1 MEVDPLQ
8 QPSCTKKARTDDL
21 LSLVVVADRAEP
33 PMPQT
38 TPPTAPDSE
47 IPSSPPDARATAP
60 ENEDATPPVETTTQS
75 TERTGDDTDGS
86 SHGTNDGFSDDASHV
101 SVSDGMARANITDT
115 DGIRERHSMDRTPAD
130 EKLISVYGD
139 TVHRNCGTHL
149 TGGVADDEEWQFV
162 YRRVVS
168 YDHQKYELPP
178 GKVGK
183 RFVSTLALEFK
194 GVRERRWNSER
205 PLIFPAVILCK
216 SRSVT
221 NAGNIRARI
230 WQRLDLWDAGEHVA
244 LINDCIDEAKM
255 RTTTFRAPSF
265 EAKARRFNNLVL
277 DGRLRAAVRGI
288 TSRDAGGLLYPN
300 DKCTKNPDKTVRQ
313 VLEEKHPA
321 LRVPDLAAP
330 DCPCFEPYQTVPKAI
345 PVSCSGDAVSKIAP
359 HLSGGAGPSGVDAVA
374 LRYWL
379 TRFERASGELR
390 SEMALWQDWLANLS
404 PPWAAYRALMAR
416 RLVALDK
423 KPGVR
428 PVGIGEIFQR
438 LLAKLV
444 IADAGDQAKLACGSK
459 QLCAGLE
466 AGIEGT
472 LHAVRRWVSY
482 PTENIEDP
490 LTPLTNSNN
499 PENPDDLSDTRSDD
513 DSLFSADPQDPP
525 AMRPGEGLT
534 LVDAT
539 NGFNELSRMTM
550 LWTVRHLWPKG
561 SRFAFNSYRHA
572 ALLVV
577 RNRTRDAEFLASCEG
592 VTQGDPLSMILYGIA
607 LIPLVELLRHDC
619 PEVMQPW
626 YADDLALLGR
636 HAANARCLKLLT
648 KAGPFFGYFPNPGK
662 SWYVCDAVD
671 EDEARAAIDAAGLD
685 IQFSR
690 GQRYVG
696 GFIGTE
702 DTRQEWLKPM
712 IQQWVDGVKTLA
724 AVASRFPQTA
734 YAGMASSLQAEWQ
747 YVCRVVP
754 GIAAELAPVETAI
767 RSDFLPSLFGGS
779 TPMAIDDDFR
789 RLLGHSVKMGGSAS
803 VTRPRWQTASL
814 RCRWKR
820 PPALPRTLLPTRSS
834 QSRRTALRSDRRR
847 RPCAEIEQPRRRPSS
862 LSSRHAIAAYATT
875 STPQRS
881 LAPGSLHSLAAS
893 MARNYPRKNSR
904 TRSASVMENDR

>member
-1 MEVDPLQ
+1 MHQ
-8 QPSCTKKARTDDL
+8 
-21 LSLVVVADRAEP
+21 EP
-33 PMPQT
+33 GQDGP
-38 TPPTAPDSE
+38 A
-47 IPSSPPDARATAP
+47 SPR
-60 ENEDATPPVETTTQS
+60 
-75 TERTGDDTDGS
+75 
-86 SHGTNDGFSDDASHV
+86 
-101 SVSDGMARANITDT
+101 
-115 DGIRERHSMDRTPAD
+115 REA
-130 EKLISVYGD
+130 
-139 TVHRNCGTHL
+139 
-149 TGGVADDEEWQFV
+149 
-162 YRRVVS
+162 
-168 YDHQKYELPP
+168 
-178 GKVGK
+178 
-183 RFVSTLALEFK
+183 
-194 GVRERRWNSER
+194 
-205 PLIFPAVILCK
+205 
-216 SRSVT
+216 SRS
-221 NAGNIRARI
+221 
-230 WQRLDLWDAGEHVA
+230 
-244 LINDCIDEAKM
+244 
-255 RTTTFRAPSF
+255 P
-265 EAKARRFNNLVL
+265 
-277 DGRLRAAVRGI
+277 
-288 TSRDAGGLLYPN
+288 
-300 DKCTKNPDKTVRQ
+300 
-313 VLEEKHPA
+313 HPA

-648 KAGPFFGYFPNPGK
+648 TAGPFFGYFPNPGK

-671 EDEARAAIDAAGLD
+671 EDEARAAFDAAGLD

-767 RSDFLPSLFGGS
+767 RSNFLPSLFGGS

-789 RLLGHSVKMGGSAS
+789 RLLGHSVKMGGIGIRDPTKVADRLFAAS
-803 VTRPRWQTASL
+803 MEATASL
-814 RCRWKR
+814 AENLAANAVFSIEAHRAQVRQASATMRRDRATAEEAFLAELSARDRGIRNHIDAAKESGAWLT
-820 PPALPRTLLPTRSS
+820 ALPRRLNGTQLSPQEFQDALRLRYGKRPLNLEDTCDGCCQPFSVEHAMSCKKGGLVTRRHEAVKQEWIAMAELAYGKSRVGNEPKIFFGRDTGLNAGETAANITTPRTHNQPGLDARGDAFVDGFWVSGTTCIFDVRITDVHAASYKRHPPARTLKTAEESKKKRYLRACKAQRRDFTPLVYSAEGMPGRETRAAEKRLASALSAKLERPYSEMVTWVRQRMCIANVRQATLLLRG
-834 QSRRTALRSDRRR
+834 SRVPRQYGGRAQARDGAAMLDLRS
-847 RPCAEIEQPRRRPSS
+847 
-862 LSSRHAIAAYATT
+862 
-875 STPQRS
+875 
-881 LAPGSLHSLAAS
+881 
-893 MARNYPRKNSR
+893 NS
-904 TRSASVMENDR
+904 EW